1 LGRPPTNAETNRLL
15 WNLRVGKE
23 HREERIEKERMIRT
37 LSRLIAASGIVG
49 AIAATGGTAAV
60 AQGVYLQGPGFGVDI
75 GRPAYRERH
84 YYRGYSDYDGP
95 QFYSRRYRRGP
106 YAYERR

>member
-1 LGRPPTNAETNRLL
+1 
-15 WNLRVGKE
+15 
-23 HREERIEKERMIRT
+23 MRT
-37 LSRLIAASGIVG
+37 LSRLIAAAGIVG

-75 GRPAYRERH
+75 GRPAYRERQ

-95 QFYSRRYRRGP
+95 RFYSRRYHRGP
-106 YAYERR
+106 YAYERRWLDRDWD

>member
-1 LGRPPTNAETNRLL
+1 
-15 WNLRVGKE
+15 
-23 HREERIEKERMIRT
+23 MRT
-37 LSRLIAASGIVG
+37 LSRLIAAASIVG

-84 YYRGYSDYDGP
+84 YNRGYSDYDGP
-95 QFYSRRYRRGP
+95 RFYSRRYHRGP
-106 YAYERR
+106 YAYERRWRDRDWD